1 MLSQERGEHAGCA
14 GGSSNLVAA
23 AGAIPDH
30 NLHKEKAEISYV
42 SKQAGALD
50 SGGRGSEIQPPEG
63 ISLQENYLPCKAA
76 GIALKCFQ
84 A

>member
-1 MLSQERGEHAGCA
+1 MLSQERGGHAGCA

-30 NLHKEKAEISYV
+30 NLLKEKAEICYV

-50 SGGRGSEIQPPEG
+50 AGGRGSEIQPPEG
-63 ISLQENYLPCKAA
+63 ISLQENYLPYKAA
-76 GIALKCFQ
+76 GITLKCFQ